1 MSVVMAM
8 EGVNL
13 SFKIGSGPRAAHKQV
28 LDNLSFAVRRGEA
41 FGFLGPSGA
50 GKTTTIKLLTR
61 QLKKMEDAFSFF
73 VVLFEKRAMPTMNVS
88 EFCLTRAL
96 SMNAYLSKII

>member
-41 FGFLGPSGA
+41 F
-50 GKTTTIKLLTR
+50 
-61 QLKKMEDAFSFF
+61 
-73 VVLFEKRAMPTMNVS
+73 
-88 EFCLTRAL
+88 
-96 SMNAYLSKII
+96 

>member
-50 GKTTTIKLLTR
+50 GKDRKSTR
-61 QLKKMEDAFSFF
+61 LNSSHR
-73 VVLFEKRAMPTMNVS
+73 L
-88 EFCLTRAL
+88 
-96 SMNAYLSKII
+96 